1 MKTKT
6 LVFAVLTLFLS
17 FCFPLNLWAQE
28 EQEEEVLQLSLEKAI
43 EIALVN
49 DPQVKVNEI
58 NIQVAEHEL
67 KKAEDDAKDI
77 KRGIN
82 KVDEM
87 LGSMPPTS
95 AAQLL
100 PYSGLTYETAL
111 AIELVPET
119 KRVALDMAKRSAEL
133 YKNTVRLSVES
144 SYYDLLQKEDELQL
158 KKKAVSLAEEDL
170 KATEI
175 KVKGGIAIPL
185 EVTAKL
191 NTLNQKKEEL
201 KTAEENY
208 DLAQKN
214 FKKLLGLPSDSKIV
228 LTDTFSFEPIEI
240 DIEKEIADLKANDLE
255 YIGAQNQVKLAE
267 LTLEQA
273 KRFYTP
279 NVNAYKEAVFNLE
292 EAQQNLAQVESG
304 LSPKVENAAQSL
316 KDLESNYAILENSLR
331 VLEKQI
337 QNMEIMRQVRMVTAL
352 QLEQQKFTLEETRAN
367 LTKLIY
373 AYNLTAKQFEYD
385 LYSTG
390 TGSSPAATSTSA
402 PSSSL
407 SQMSSSQ

>member
-1 MKTKT
+1 MKTKI

-43 EIALVN
+43 EIALAN
-49 DPQVKVNEI
+49 DLQVKINEI
-58 NIQVAEHEL
+58 NIETAELEL

-77 KRGIN
+77 KRMTN
-82 KVDEM
+82 SPP
-87 LGSMPPTS
+87 LPSM
-95 AAQLL
+95 
-100 PYSGLTYETAL
+100 GLTYEYAL
-111 AIELVPET
+111 AIEVNPEA
-119 KRVALDMAKRSAEL
+119 KRVALDLAKRSAEI
-133 YKNTVRLSVES
+133 YKNSLKLSVES

-214 FKKLLGLPSDSKIV
+214 FKKLLGLPSDPKIV

-390 TGSSPAATSTSA
+390 TGSSSAASSTSA
-402 PSSSL
+402 SSSL

>member
-43 EIALVN
+43 EIALAN

-58 NIQVAEHEL
+58 NIQTAELEL

-77 KRGIN
+77 RRSIN
-82 KVDEM
+82 KADEYN
-87 LGSMPPTS
+87 LFAGI
-95 AAQLL
+95 
-100 PYSGLTYETAL
+100 TYETAL
-111 AIELVPET
+111 AIEVVPEAQ
-119 KRVALDMAKRSAEL
+119 KAALDMAKRSAEL

-158 KKKAVSLAEEDL
+158 KKKAVSLAEKDL

-175 KVKGGIAIPL
+175 KVKGGIAISL
-185 EVTAKL
+185 EVAAKL

-214 FKKLLGLPSDSKIV
+214 FKKLLGLPSDPKIV
-228 LTDTFSFEPIEI
+228 LTDTFSFEPVEI

-255 YIGAQNQVKLAE
+255 YIGAQNQIKIAE

-292 EAQQNLAQVESG
+292 EAQQNLAKVESG
-304 LSPKVENAAQSL
+304 LSLKVENAAQSL

-352 QLEQQKFTLEETRAN
+352 QLEQQKFTLEETEAN

-407 SQMSSSQ
+407 SQMSSLQ

>member
-43 EIALVN
+43 ETALAN
-49 DPQVKVNEI
+49 ELQVKINEI
-58 NIQVAEHEL
+58 NIETAELEL

-82 KVDEM
+82 KADEYN
-87 LGSMPPTS
+87 LFAGI
-95 AAQLL
+95 
-100 PYSGLTYETAL
+100 TYETAL

-133 YKNTVRLSVES
+133 YKNTVRLSAES

-214 FKKLLGLPSDSKIV
+214 FKKLLGLPSDPKIV

-385 LYSTG
+385 LYSAG
-390 TGSSPAATSTSA
+390 TGSSSAASSISA
-402 PSSSL
+402 PSSL

>member
-17 FCFPLNLWAQE
+17 FCFPLSLWAQE

-43 EIALVN
+43 EIALAN
-49 DPQVKVNEI
+49 DPQVKINEI
-58 NIQVAEHEL
+58 NIETAEHEL
-67 KKAEDDAKDI
+67 KKAEENAKDI

-82 KVDEM
+82 KADEYN
-87 LGSMPPTS
+87 LFAGI
-95 AAQLL
+95 
-100 PYSGLTYETAL
+100 TYETAL
-111 AIELVPET
+111 AIEVVPEAQ
-119 KRVALDMAKRSAEL
+119 KVALDMAKRSAEL
-133 YKNTVRLSVES
+133 YKNTVKLSVES
-144 SYYDLLQKEDELQL
+144 SYYDLLQKEDELEL
-158 KKKAVSLAEEDL
+158 KKKAVVLAEKDL
-170 KATEI
+170 AQTE
-175 KVKGGIAIPL
+175 VKLQGGIAIPL
-185 EVTAKL
+185 EVAVKL

-208 DLAQKN
+208 ELAQKN
-214 FKKLLGLPSDSKIV
+214 FNKLLGLPLETKVV

-279 NVNAYKEAVFNLE
+279 NVNAYKEAVYNLE
-292 EAQQNLAQVESG
+292 EAQQNLAKVESG

-316 KDLESNYAILENSLR
+316 IDLESNYAILENSIR